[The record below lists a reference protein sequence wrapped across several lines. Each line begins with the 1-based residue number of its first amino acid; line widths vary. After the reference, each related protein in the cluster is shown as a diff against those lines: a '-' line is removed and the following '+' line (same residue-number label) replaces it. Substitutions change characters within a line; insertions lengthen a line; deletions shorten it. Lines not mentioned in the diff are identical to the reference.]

1 MARTMT
7 TVINVWL
14 VAEIYDEDDESNSH
28 DYDLDIIS
36 IADGNTPEEVFSEL
50 ISNIS
55 NEQIVADI
63 EDHLLGHIEQ
73 MKERIKQQCP
83 KS

>member
-1 MARTMT
+1 MT

-14 VAEIYDEDDESNSH
+14 VAEIYDEDDESNCH

-50 ISNIS
+50 ICNIS

-63 EDHLLGHIEQ
+63 EDHLHGHIEQ
-73 MKERIKQQCP
+73 MEERIRLQCP

>member
-1 MARTMT
+1 MT
-7 TVINVWL
+7 TAINVWL

-36 IADGNTPEEVFSEL
+36 IADGSTPEEVFSVL

-83 KS
+83 E

>member
-1 MARTMT
+1 MT
-7 TVINVWL
+7 IVINVWL

-63 EDHLLGHIEQ
+63 EDHLPGHIEQ
-73 MKERIKQQCP
+73 MKERIRLQCL

>member
-1 MARTMT
+1 MT
-7 TVINVWL
+7 TEIRVWL
-14 VAEIYDEDDESNSH
+14 VAEVFDYDSNTH
-28 DYDLDIIS
+28 DYDLDLVPMAS
-36 IADGNTPEEVFSEL
+36 GSTPEEVFSEL

-63 EDHLLGHIEQ
+63 EDHLLGHIDQ
-73 MKERIKQQCP
+73 MKERIRLQCP

>member
-1 MARTMT
+1 MGA
-7 TVINVWL
+7 VINVWL
-14 VAEIYDEDDESNSH
+14 VAEIYDEYDESNSY

-36 IADGNTPEEVFSEL
+36 VADGSTPEEVFSEL

-73 MKERIKQQCP
+73 MKEKIRLQCT

>member
-1 MARTMT
+1 MAQVGA
-7 TVINVWL
+7 VINIWL
-14 VAEIYDEDDESNSH
+14 VAEINDEDDESNSH

-50 ISNIS
+50 ICNIS

-63 EDHLLGHIEQ
+63 EDHLPEHIEQ
-73 MKERIKQQCP
+73 MKERIRLQCP

>member
-1 MARTMT
+1 MT
-7 TVINVWL
+7 TAINIWL

-28 DYDLDIIS
+28 DYDLDIIF

-50 ISNIS
+50 VSNIS

-63 EDHLLGHIEQ
+63 EDHLPGHIEQ
-73 MKERIKQQCP
+73 MKEEIKLQCP